1 MGKGRWV
8 ELFVD
13 EITNVTNDNQDEVT
27 TSQLKSLLNAIAYLM
42 YVVTKTK

>member
-8 ELFVD
+8 ELLVD

-27 TSQLKSLLNAIAYLM
+27 TCQLKISLVQLLL
-42 YVVTKTK
+42 T